1 MLKMMHIVIV
11 LLHQGLHVR
20 FCLLAC

>member
-11 LLHQGLHVR
+11 LLHQGVHVR